1 MYGLKPAPFKLPR
14 CLFHFPV
21 DILPIREFI
30 CRKATGP
37 WSASAMDLIR
47 VILSRFLSLFRRRH
61 LDGEL
66 EEELHA
72 HIAFA
77 AEEHMRRGMP
87 ERQARAAA
95 MRSFG
100 GVAQVKERYRNQ
112 RGMPMLEQMSWD
124 VRFGFR
130 QLRKSPGFA
139 ITAILTLALGVGANT
154 AIFTLIDSILLQPLP
169 FAQQDR
175 LVSLAADG
183 FFPKGWIRALQ
194 QNSQSFASISAYG
207 ENAESNVA
215 GVDTSERV
223 FGSRVMVNF
232 FDTLGVHPALGSF
245 FSAENAVEGQ
255 DHVVVLSHGYWRERF
270 GASPAVLGQMIRI
283 DGVSRR
289 IVGVMPAGIHF
300 PYADT
305 RFVLPVAFKGGD
317 ATDPWLGYDLRGLGR
332 LKDGVAPSSARAEL
346 RRLQPLLLSS
356 FPWRMPDSWAADTN
370 VVPLLDEVVGDT
382 RPRLMLLFAA
392 VGLVLLIACAN
403 VANLMLAKAAS
414 REREMAIRGALGASA
429 GRIVSQLLAESVLIG
444 VLAGVA
450 GLGIAYGT
458 LRGLTLVLPA
468 DTPRMAEIGLHW
480 HVFLFA
486 GVASVLTGVLF
497 GLVPALKMASPHLQ
511 QTLRSGSLSVIGKG
525 ASFRVS
531 MALVVGQIALSV
543 VVITT
548 AGLLLHSLYG
558 LSKVNPG
565 FSTNRV
571 TTAEVSLDATACRE
585 PGHCLGFFQ
594 ELVRRAQGITGVE
607 SAALV
612 SSLPMSGYD
621 LSYVY
626 DAEGHPR
633 EARQGALQAAGRS
646 VSTDYFSVIGVRL
659 LRGRLLTDADQTG
672 TSRAVVINQHM
683 AERLWPNQD
692 PIGKH
697 LESVVDEKTP
707 AVFDAKIASIV
718 VGVVSNTHHDA
729 LQNGFGDE
737 AYLPM
742 TAKNESPAMSI
753 LLSSRLPASQ
763 VASMLRK
770 TVASI
775 DPFAPVTRVR
785 TLDEVVSSS
794 VSATRALTVLLLGFG
809 ALAVGVGAVGVYSLI
824 AYIVN
829 WRTREI
835 GIRLALGASKRGIL
849 GLVFRQSILL
859 SAMGSALGLGAAI
872 GSARLLRGF
881 LFEVHPLDPLTFCAV
896 PLLMLLLALLA
907 AWIPARRA
915 ASIDPMC
922 ALRSE

>member
-1 MYGLKPAPFKLPR
+1 M
-14 CLFHFPV
+14 
-21 DILPIREFI
+21 E
-30 CRKATGP
+30 
-37 WSASAMDLIR
+37 WMR
-47 VILSRFLSLFRRRH
+47 VAISRFTSLFRRRH
-61 LDGEL
+61 LDADL
-66 EEELHA
+66 EEELRA
-72 HIAFA
+72 HLELAM
-77 AEEHMRRGMP
+77 EDSMRRGMP

-95 MRSFG
+95 LRSFG

-112 RGMPMLEQMSWD
+112 RGVPMLEQMSWD

-139 ITAILTLALGVGANT
+139 ITAILTLALGVGANA
-154 AIFTLIDSILLQPLP
+154 AIFTLIDSILLRPLP
-169 FAQQDR
+169 FAYQDR
-175 LVSLAADG
+175 LVSISADSL
-183 FFPKGWIRALQ
+183 FPKGWVRALQ
-194 QNSQSFASISAYG
+194 ENSQSFASISAYG
-207 ENAESNVA
+207 ENAESNVD

-232 FDTLGVHPALGSF
+232 FDTLGIYPALGNF
-245 FSAENAVEGQ
+245 FSAENAVEGRDQ
-255 DHVVVLSHGYWRERF
+255 VVVLSHGYWQERL
-270 GASPAVLGQMIRI
+270 GGSLAVLGQTIRV

-300 PYADT
+300 PYTDT
-305 RFVLPVAFKGGD
+305 RFIIPVAFKGGD
-317 ATDPWLGYDLRGLGR
+317 ATDPWQGSYDLRGLGR
-332 LKDGVAPSSARAEL
+332 LKDGVAAAAAQAEL
-346 RRLQPLLLSS
+346 HRLHPLLLPL
-356 FPWRMPDSWAADTN
+356 FPWRMPDAWVANTA
-370 VVPLLDEVVGDT
+370 VIPLLDEVVGDT

-414 REREMAIRGALGASA
+414 REREIAIRGALGASA
-429 GRIVSQLLAESVLIG
+429 GRIVSQLLVESVLIG
-444 VLAGVA
+444 VLAGVT

-458 LRGLTLVLPA
+458 LRGLTLVLPS
-468 DTPRMAEIGLHW
+468 DTPRIAEIGLHW

-565 FSTNRV
+565 FSTDRV

-594 ELVRRAQGITGVE
+594 DLVRQAQGITGVE

-621 LSYVY
+621 LSFVY

-633 EARQGALQAAGRS
+633 DPRQGALLAAGRT
-646 VSTDYFSVIGVRL
+646 VSTDYFSLIGLHL
-659 LRGRLLTDADQTG
+659 LRGRLLRDADQTG
-672 TSRAVVINQHM
+672 TSRAIVINQHM

-697 LESVVDEKTP
+697 LESVMDEATP
-707 AVFDAKIASIV
+707 AVFDAKVASIV
-718 VGVVSNTHHDA
+718 VGVVTNTHHDA

-742 TAKNESPAMSI
+742 TAKNESSSI
-753 LLSSRLPASQ
+753 SVLLRSRLPASQ

-775 DPFAPVTRVR
+775 DPSAPVTRIR

-859 SAMGSALGLGAAI
+859 STIGSALGLCAAVVA
-872 GSARLLRGF
+872 ARMLRGF